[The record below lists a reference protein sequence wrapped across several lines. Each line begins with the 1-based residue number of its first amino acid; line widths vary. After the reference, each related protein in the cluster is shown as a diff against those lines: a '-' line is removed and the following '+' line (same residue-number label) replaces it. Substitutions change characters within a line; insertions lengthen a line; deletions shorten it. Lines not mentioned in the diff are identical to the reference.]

1 MNPTIEEMM
10 DDARGRYLEPAE
22 QSTLTDFAETL
33 EERLAAMRA
42 VEEHEQQMVD
52 EAVETMFQ
60 EHPDAASRHEFVKE
74 KAKRDMILVLR
85 YCALAMIRDDKEALD
100 QQLLHWFATIVDAFE
115 MRDLLET
122 SYRALLESAAD
133 RLDAEHFQWIKPYI
147 ERVIERLGVKQQQTV
162 TA

>member
-10 DDARGRYLEPAE
+10 DEARGRYLEPAE
-22 QSTLTDFAETL
+22 QSALIDYAETL

-52 EAVETMFQ
+52 EAVEKMFA
-60 EHPDAASRHEFVKE
+60 EHPDAASRHEFVEE
-74 KAKRDMILVLR
+74 KAKRDMILVVR
-85 YCALAMIRDDKEALD
+85 YCALAMIRDDVEALD

-122 SYRALLESAAD
+122 SYLALIEAAD
-133 RLDAEHFQWIKPYI
+133 SRLDEQDFDWIAPYFQ
-147 ERVIERLGVKQQQTV
+147 RVVDRLGVKERAEA